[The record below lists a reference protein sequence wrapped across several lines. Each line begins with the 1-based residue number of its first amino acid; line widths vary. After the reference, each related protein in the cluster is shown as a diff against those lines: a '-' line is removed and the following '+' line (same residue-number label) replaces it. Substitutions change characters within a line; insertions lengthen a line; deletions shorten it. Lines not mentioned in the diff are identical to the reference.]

1 MKNLAKCSH
10 IQMQLDEK
18 NKAKGE
24 REKNEMNKR
33 KTEKKKIRHLGIMV
47 Q

>member
-24 REKNEMNKR
+24 SGKKNEMNKR
-33 KTEKKKIRHLGIMV
+33 KKEKKIQLLGIMA
-47 Q
+47 